1 MDTLLRHLDAWRPFR
16 ALVVGDFML
25 DELVYGDAER
35 LSADAPVP
43 VLLVRRVERNPGGAA
58 SLALDLAA
66 MQGSVAVFGVTGDDA
81 EGRALREALRRTGVE
96 TDGLIADPT
105 RPTTLKRN
113 LVGLAQQRH
122 PQKMFRVDH
131 ESREPLGSDARRRL
145 LAAFDAALAS
155 VDVVCIED
163 YDKGVCDEALCRE
176 VIRRAVASGVPVF
189 VDPARIA
196 DYSKYAGATAITP
209 NRNEA
214 EFATGFPT
222 DGAASPGQC
231 VHLAHGLLG
240 RLSCE
245 AVVLTLDRQGAL
257 LLERDAPP
265 LSVPTLARQVYDV
278 TGAGD
283 MFLAALAAA
292 RANGCSWPDAVRF
305 ANAAAGLEVE
315 VFGTQPIPL
324 RRIHHELLLRAGA
337 LVGKARS
344 LEQVA
349 VEVAARRD
357 QGQTIVFTNGC
368 FDVLHAGHVTLLDRA
383 AEMGDFLIVGLND
396 DESVRRLK
404 GEGRPVNGQDDR
416 ARVLGA
422 LAAVGAVVLFGEDT
436 PMRLI
441 ETIRPD
447 VLVKGADWG
456 RDGVVGREFVESIG
470 GRVELV
476 DLVEGRSTT
485 ATLDRIRGR
494 AG

>member
-43 VLLVRRVERNPGGAA
+43 VLLVRRVERTPGGAA

-66 MQGSVAVFGVTGDDA
+66 MEGSVAVFGVTGDDA
-81 EGRALREALRRTGVE
+81 EGRALRDALRQSGVD
-96 TDGLIADPT
+96 TAGLIADPT

-131 ESREPLGSDARRRL
+131 ESRAPLGADARQRL

-155 VDVVCIED
+155 VDVVCVED
-163 YDKGVCDEALCRE
+163 YGKGVCDEALCRE

-222 DGAASPGQC
+222 DGAASPEQC
-231 VHLAHGLLG
+231 VHLAHDLLG

-324 RRIHHELLLRAGA
+324 RRIHHELLLRAG
-337 LVGKARS
+337 
-344 LEQVA
+344 E
-349 VEVAARRD
+349 
-357 QGQTIVFTNGC
+357 I
-368 FDVLHAGHVTLLDRA
+368 
-383 AEMGDFLIVGLND
+383 
-396 DESVRRLK
+396 
-404 GEGRPVNGQDDR
+404 
-416 ARVLGA
+416 
-422 LAAVGAVVLFGEDT
+422 
-436 PMRLI
+436 
-441 ETIRPD
+441 
-447 VLVKGADWG
+447 
-456 RDGVVGREFVESIG
+456 
-470 GRVELV
+470 
-476 DLVEGRSTT
+476 
-485 ATLDRIRGR
+485 GR
-494 AG
+494 AHV